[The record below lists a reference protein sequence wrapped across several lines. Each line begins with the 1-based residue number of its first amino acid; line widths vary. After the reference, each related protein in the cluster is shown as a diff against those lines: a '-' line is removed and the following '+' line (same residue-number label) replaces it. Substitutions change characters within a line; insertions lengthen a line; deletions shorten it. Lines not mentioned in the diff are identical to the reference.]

1 MMVDEEEEEE
11 EDGRR
16 MVRWKLFPF
25 KHREIAH

>member
-1 MMVDEEEEEE
+1 MLVDEEEED

-25 KHREIAH
+25 KHLEIAH